1 VRRDRLPTYCGVR
14 TDRYLYTVY
23 VTGDREL
30 YDLRSDPSELTNLIT
45 DPSMEPVVADLHAR
59 LLQLCDPPPP
69 GLVLPLA

>member
-1 VRRDRLPTYCGVR
+1 
-14 TDRYLYTVY
+14 